1 MRKIKL
7 FKLIFSFL
15 LTGIFA
21 PAQSVGEI
29 ARYGYEQ
36 LQGSARYQAMGGA
49 FGALGGDLSSISNNP
64 AGSIVFAFNEAGAT
78 IGVQSISTDS
88 NYLNGLT
95 NVEKSSFDISQAGF
109 VLVLTNPSSKWDKIA
124 FGFNTQTI
132 NNFDK
137 NLFARGTNYN
147 RGLEDY
153 FLENAS
159 GISYNTFDFSNNADD
174 EYAFL

>member
-1 MRKIKL
+1 M
-7 FKLIFSFL
+7 
-15 LTGIFA
+15 
-21 PAQSVGEI
+21 
-29 ARYGYEQ
+29 
-36 LQGSARYQAMGGA
+36 
-49 FGALGGDLSSISNNP
+49 
-64 AGSIVFAFNEAGAT
+64 FAFNEAGAT

-159 GISYNTFDFSNNADD
+159 GISYDTFDFSNVDISFFSVTILIVIYESSPFSNA
-174 EYAFL
+174 ASVLGPTTPSIFNPASIPCSI